1 MKKAASRTDKKQTM
15 LGLFVLALFAMPF
28 AAAGLGI
35 LLFMTAPI
43 VYDWARMQAWQS
55 VPAQVDSAT
64 LQTHKSSKG
73 GASYSVSTRYRYQ
86 VAGVEYTGNRAS
98 ITTRAD
104 NIGSFQEQLGYRL
117 QGAERTG
124 EPVPVWVNPAQPSE
138 SIVDRSLR
146 PGLLALQLGLALVFG
161 AFGGNIVFWMART
174 LWRKLRDP
182 ATA

>member
-35 LLFMTAPI
+35 LLFMTAPM

-55 VPAQVDSAT
+55 VPAHVDSAT

-161 AFGGNIVFWMART
+161 AFGGNIMLWAART
-174 LWRKLRDP
+174 LWGRLRQSDR
-182 ATA
+182 

>member
-1 MKKAASRTDKKQTM
+1 MKSPAADADKKPTL
-15 LGLFVLALFAMPF
+15 LGLLVLAVFAVPF

-35 LLFMTAPI
+35 LLFMTAPM
-43 VYDWARMQAWQS
+43 VYDWARMQTWQS
-55 VPAQVDSAT
+55 VSAQVESAT
-64 LQTHKSSKG
+64 LQSHTSSKG
-73 GASYSVSTRYRYQ
+73 GTSYSVSTRYRYQ
-86 VAGVEYTGNRAS
+86 VAGVEYTGSRAS
-98 ITTRAD
+98 ITSRAD
-104 NIGSFQEQLGYRL
+104 NIGSFQERLGHKL
-117 QGAERTG
+117 QGAQRTG
-124 EPVPVWVNPAQPSE
+124 QPVPVWVNPAQPDE